1 MTKFCRWVDIHDLIT
16 YATFG
21 DDRLRGLGVAMGRIF
36 HFPIDNTLTLL
47 CKYVI
52 TKFSFGF
59 CLTWLF
65 FHKILRVRTD
75 RPKQNLW
82 ALLEEFLQ
90 VDALPVSKPTASLHW
105 TGKSIT
111 VWEKCIIIREIKLT
125 SHTHLYVLLQS
136 ACSNDSCI
144 FLRVKST
151 SEEYVVAK
159 CCMLHPCIL
168 PS

>member
-1 MTKFCRWVDIHDLIT
+1 VSRYPWLNHVCNVWWRSVKGFGRG
-16 YATFG
+16 YGSTFPFPHWQYSRTTMRVC
-21 DDRLRGLGVAMGRIF
+21 DYKVQFRFLFNWAIF
-36 HFPIDNTLTLL
+36 PQNTL
-47 CKYVI
+47 
-52 TKFSFGF
+52 
-59 CLTWLF
+59 W
-65 FHKILRVRTD
+65 VRPD

-105 TGKSIT
+105 TGTSIT
-111 VWEKCIIIREIKLT
+111 VWEKCIIIGEIKLT

-136 ACSNDSCI
+136 ACSNDSRI
-144 FLRVKST
+144 FLRVKPT
-151 SEEYVVAK
+151 SEEYVVTK